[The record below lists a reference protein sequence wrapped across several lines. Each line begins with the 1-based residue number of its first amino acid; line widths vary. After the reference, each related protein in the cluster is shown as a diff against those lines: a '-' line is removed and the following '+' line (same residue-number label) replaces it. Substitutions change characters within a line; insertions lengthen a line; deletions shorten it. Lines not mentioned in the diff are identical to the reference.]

1 MRVSQIVNINLSRIG
16 YTYVFTTSKLLGG
29 TYGSHEIHL
38 SYSFDIDGK
47 RQSRRS
53 KSNRKDI
60 QYPINM

>member
-1 MRVSQIVNINLSRIG
+1 V
-16 YTYVFTTSKLLGG
+16 G

-60 QYPINM
+60 QCPMGFGSF